1 MHVCKKNV
9 PLHAKLTSILMEQS
23 KKTGFNS
30 KLGVILAAAGSAIGL
45 GNIWK
50 FPSRLVAHHLAHR
63 PHRDVYLMDFPSGH
77 VVKYV
82 TIRKKED
89 TIRKFFHVRLRI

>member
-1 MHVCKKNV
+1 MYAKKNV

-63 PHRDVYLMDFPSGH
+63 PHRDVYLMDFTSGH
-77 VVKYV
+77 VVMCNN
-82 TIRKKED
+82 T
-89 TIRKFFHVRLRI
+89 